1 MDTKATFK
9 VNFSNATAEIA
20 FPNTMKHSDCTIS
33 CTSLYVPGNRQ
44 AKNECL
50 FITCESS
57 YFRKLNF
64 DKHHNV
70 LATFTQKTVNK
81 MYNLPNPLILPLTI
95 SPQTIKLKIVD
106 FDDELKDV
114 SVTATFEVTGKC
126 RDKSLLI

>member
-9 VNFSNATAEIA
+9 VNFLNGTAEIP
-20 FPNTMKHSDCTIS
+20 FPYAMKHSDCTIS
-33 CTSLYVPGNRQ
+33 CISIYVPGVRK
-44 AKNECL
+44 AKSECL

-81 MYNLPNPLILPLTI
+81 MYNLKDLWNDYISYFVISILCMFLFCI
-95 SPQTIKLKIVD
+95 SFV
-106 FDDELKDV
+106 
-114 SVTATFEVTGKC
+114 
-126 RDKSLLI
+126 